1 MVATLAQ
8 QIISNDLLSAS
19 IFTAHRDGKQ
29 IKPTKW

>member
-8 QIISNDLLSAS
+8 QIISNNLPSTS
-19 IFTAHRDGKQ
+19 IFIAHRDGKQ